1 MATLNISDVDV
12 KLSCMTLASFDVPPK
27 HRVSMAIA
35 LTILT
40 LLTILSN
47 AILMYTLFKTKQL
60 NTISNKLTMIMS
72 ISDLCL
78 GAIAIPM
85 IVFLRTKRHV
95 LKGCALEKATS
106 FITLSLSFF
115 SFLML
120 YCISIDRYFRV
131 MKMNHYNLYMNDFKM
146 KLMIIASL
154 VIATVISL
162 APIIYP
168 SFEQQVV
175 SVLIGSFF
183 VIFAIVVYIFLL
195 RRLRSHTRHFKRLG
209 RVGPNSNAT
218 SNSTGT
224 SALGNNTEGTN
235 GTDFRSTESGNSQLS
250 TTKTIHVLLMCLSI
264 SYGPF
269 QIISCIWAYFKF
281 REKTD
286 PGLYLTL
293 FHFWASFISLFNA
306 CGNSWIIIFGSKRSR
321 RFVLS
326 LFRNNR
332 ISNNTN

>member
-1 MATLNISDVDV
+1 MTSKAKLNFKSFARLMATLNISDVDV

-35 LTILT
+35 LTILI

-47 AILMYTLFKTKQL
+47 AILMYTLYKTKQL
-60 NTISNKLTMIMS
+60 NTISNKLIMIMS

-78 GAIAIPM
+78 GAIAFPM
-85 IVFLRTKRHV
+85 IVILRMKIHV
-95 LKGCALEKATS
+95 LKGCALEKATA

-131 MKMNHYNLYMNDFKM
+131 MKMNRYNLYMNNFKM
-146 KLMIIASL
+146 KMMIIASL
-154 VIATVISL
+154 TIAIIISL
-162 APIIYP
+162 APIVYP

-175 SVLIGSFF
+175 SVSIGSFF
-183 VIFAIVVYIFLL
+183 VTFAIAVYIFLL
-195 RRLRSHTRHFKRLG
+195 RRLRSHTRHLKILG
-209 RVGPNSNAT
+209 RVGPNSNAA

-224 SALGNNTEGTN
+224 DTFGHNTEGTN

-264 SYGPF
+264 TYGPF
-269 QIISCIWAYFKF
+269 QIISCFWAYYKF

-286 PGLYLTL
+286 PRFYLTL
-293 FHFWASFISLFNA
+293 IHFWASFISLSNA
-306 CGNSWIIIFGSKRSR
+306 CKKSCKRKILASGGNSA
-321 RFVLS
+321 
-326 LFRNNR
+326 
-332 ISNNTN
+332 